1 MGDEAGRDGI
11 AREGEGGAAKARQGS
26 EEGRYNAAHLA
37 AGGTSRY
44 VYDIEV
50 GLTPIRLRIG
60 PLDTS
65 RALLA
70 VASGPNLS
78 KTLIC

>member
-44 VYDIEV
+44 VYDIEM

-60 PLDTS
+60 A
-65 RALLA
+65 R
-70 VASGPNLS
+70 
-78 KTLIC
+78 